1 MPKDPPQRPKKPG
14 VKYDLTTCACLLSC
28 FDFQQRGFVDRDDW
42 KRGTEMMQ
50 LSEMGEDEGLWAK
63 VLATY
68 GGEIEGCVAIA
79 RLQDVVPMDPR
90 ISLMM
95 RAMVASVAT
104 VEERLAR
111 QARRT
116 ADQGASRANRIIL
129 NMRRKIIEPVYHAWV
144 ELVSSKKRIGQRA
157 AKAAFN
163 GSLGRAWRQW
173 SSVAEALAET
183 RQRLR
188 RFGARFVQQGLG
200 RAWNAWLAVAE
211 QRARMQAIGRRM
223 RNQGLTRAF
232 NAWVEKVGEGA
243 AKQAQ
248 MRKALGRLVHR
259 ELIGCWEKWTGVAAA
274 ARRKATQLRKVA
286 RRFGHARE
294 GAAFNSW
301 LAVLAEN
308 RLMRK
313 VLRRALHAG
322 VGRAF
327 GRWYECV
334 EERIRL
340 RELAMRIGR
349 RMMNRVQAAT
359 FDSWYECIQA
369 SIEKREATLRKAIVQ
384 IHYKW
389 VAMCFGAWSGL
400 SQGVTDRRSKALGG
414 ALGRMRMR
422 AAALCFEAWAES
434 YRRAGAL
441 RAKYAT
447 RFVAAGLGAA
457 YRTWAE
463 TSRELK
469 RLKSRLKKIAIRM
482 ARRVE
487 VLVLTEWHAF
497 VKEAHGYMRVALARW
512 VNGELNV
519 AFLRWHE
526 HASGASRMRR
536 LLRKSLGRYAN
547 ALLSK
552 CFVAWVGMAV
562 AEVSRRETLT
572 RSALTLL
579 SGKRELL
586 LKNRF
591 VHWHDLVR
599 GVKERRNGLL
609 RKAILRLRN
618 QQLVSG
624 WNLWM
629 EHHEACRGMRRAA
642 IAWRQAAA
650 ARAFRSWAHKAE
662 SARRLRQL
670 GTAVL
675 ARWRGGVLTKVFLA
689 WASHIGSERTR
700 REQSQLRALAAL
712 SGRYEMLMQLQ
723 FCAWRDYARAA
734 HHRRLELA
742 TKVFRRYANQAVT
755 RCFLAWQALAASA
768 RQTSNDKMARALA
781 LLSDRNELLLRAAF
795 VALRRAIAKQQDER
809 QALVQKSL
817 MRMKYGVLHAAF
829 EEWRAAYLEAKR
841 KRVAAGGGSGG
852 GGAGFDRAAKAEL
865 AAARADAAH
874 AAQQAAEQAR
884 RNDELQARITQLE
897 ALVLGMLPVL
907 PPETPP
913 APAHAPVAPEP
924 VPEPL
929 PCVDLAP
936 MFASLRG
943 FGQVIGATLG
953 AMHGLTQAVSE
964 VRLASE
970 VGGGAGST
978 GSRRG
983 GRSWELSEVPPTA
996 TAGEAAAWVSN
1007 RLSVLESELHGQ
1019 LDSALHTLRH
1029 SERTLEDGLRN
1040 VRLSQLGT
1048 LEVPLHPLP
1057 IGSVDAAASHIL
1069 MSEVRS
1075 LQTQLATTRRELKDV
1090 IRTKAYRYEMAYMRT
1105 ELHSFLFGGG
1115 PAGSAAAIGASELIH
1130 DTTVARQALLAADE
1144 SRALSRALSRVD
1156 SESVTGGIEDEAAA
1170 GGDTSRSSQQA
1181 LQGMRGIEEEELLPP
1196 RLSPRASSHQS
1207 HVPSPRPSRPASA
1220 SLKGRAAPPPTPT
1233 ARDASATQF
1242 FEMPPYHYDADLGGA
1257 GSVAARFG
1265 IGVSG
1270 AASAREGGAG
1280 AGCRSVGG
1288 PAPPTRPSRPRSAVV
1303 GVSPRMKALVSG
1315 EPLGAYA
1322 GGGVPMSSVA
1332 ADGQFEP
1339 DPSDAVGMGW
1349 ASRGHFAQQLEPRQV
1364 VAGRGSNGR
1373 LVSSRPPSAGV
1384 RPAPA

>member
-1 MPKDPPQRPKKPG
+1 
-14 VKYDLTTCACLLSC
+14 
-28 FDFQQRGFVDRDDW
+28 
-42 KRGTEMMQ
+42 
-50 LSEMGEDEGLWAK
+50 
-63 VLATY
+63 
-68 GGEIEGCVAIA
+68 
-79 RLQDVVPMDPR
+79 
-90 ISLMM
+90 
-95 RAMVASVAT
+95 
-104 VEERLAR
+104 
-111 QARRT
+111 
-116 ADQGASRANRIIL
+116 
-129 NMRRKIIEPVYHAWV
+129 
-144 ELVSSKKRIGQRA
+144 
-157 AKAAFN
+157 
-163 GSLGRAWRQW
+163 
-173 SSVAEALAET
+173 
-183 RQRLR
+183 
-188 RFGARFVQQGLG
+188 
-200 RAWNAWLAVAE
+200 
-211 QRARMQAIGRRM
+211 
-223 RNQGLTRAF
+223 
-232 NAWVEKVGEGA
+232 
-243 AKQAQ
+243 
-248 MRKALGRLVHR
+248 
-259 ELIGCWEKWTGVAAA
+259 
-274 ARRKATQLRKVA
+274 
-286 RRFGHARE
+286 
-294 GAAFNSW
+294 
-301 LAVLAEN
+301 
-308 RLMRK
+308 
-313 VLRRALHAG
+313 
-322 VGRAF
+322 
-327 GRWYECV
+327 
-334 EERIRL
+334 
-340 RELAMRIGR
+340 
-349 RMMNRVQAAT
+349 
-359 FDSWYECIQA
+359 
-369 SIEKREATLRKAIVQ
+369 
-384 IHYKW
+384 
-389 VAMCFGAWSGL
+389 
-400 SQGVTDRRSKALGG
+400 
-414 ALGRMRMR
+414 
-422 AAALCFEAWAES
+422 
-434 YRRAGAL
+434 
-441 RAKYAT
+441 
-447 RFVAAGLGAA
+447 
-457 YRTWAE
+457 
-463 TSRELK
+463 
-469 RLKSRLKKIAIRM
+469 
-482 ARRVE
+482 
-487 VLVLTEWHAF
+487 
-497 VKEAHGYMRVALARW
+497 
-512 VNGELNV
+512 
-519 AFLRWHE
+519 
-526 HASGASRMRR
+526 
-536 LLRKSLGRYAN
+536 
-547 ALLSK
+547 
-552 CFVAWVGMAV
+552 
-562 AEVSRRETLT
+562 
-572 RSALTLL
+572 
-579 SGKRELL
+579 
-586 LKNRF
+586 
-591 VHWHDLVR
+591 
-599 GVKERRNGLL
+599 
-609 RKAILRLRN
+609 
-618 QQLVSG
+618 
-624 WNLWM
+624 
-629 EHHEACRGMRRAA
+629 
-642 IAWRQAAA
+642 
-650 ARAFRSWAHKAE
+650 
-662 SARRLRQL
+662 
-670 GTAVL
+670 
-675 ARWRGGVLTKVFLA
+675 
-689 WASHIGSERTR
+689 
-700 REQSQLRALAAL
+700 
-712 SGRYEMLMQLQ
+712 
-723 FCAWRDYARAA
+723 
-734 HHRRLELA
+734 LELA

-768 RQTSNDKMARALA
+768 RQMSNDKMARALA

-1040 VRLSQLGT
+1040 VRVSQLGT

-1322 GGGVPMSSVA
+1322 GGGMPMSSVA

-1339 DPSDAVGMGW
+1339 DPSDAVGMAW

>member
-1 MPKDPPQRPKKPG
+1 MNSAIPHAQMPKSQG
-14 VKYDLTTCACLLSC
+14 STSDLSLCATLLSL
-28 FDFQQRGFVDRDDW
+28 FDFNALGEVSKADW
-42 KRGTEMMQ
+42 ERGTTTLLLGELGKDDVLWTRLLGLYDPSGKGAIQ
-50 LSEMGEDEGLWAK
+50 LDRVRDILP
-63 VLATY
+63 
-68 GGEIEGCVAIA
+68 I
-79 RLQDVVPMDPR
+79 DPR
-90 ISLMM
+90 ISVLLQQLVHTVAGCREFMAAEKEKQTQQQEVKANRAVIDMRKRLMQPVFFGWYDAVRKERKARM
-95 RAMVASVAT
+95 RA
-104 VEERLAR
+104 AR
-111 QARRT
+111 FMRSQA
-116 ADQGASRANRIIL
+116 I
-129 NMRRKIIEPVYHAWV
+129 
-144 ELVSSKKRIGQRA
+144 
-157 AKAAFN
+157 
-163 GSLGRAWRQW
+163 GRAWRQW

-188 RFGARFVQQGLG
+188 RFGARLVQQGLG

-248 MRKALGRLVHR
+248 MRKALGRFVHR

-274 ARRKATQLRKVA
+274 ARRAAQQLRKVA

-301 LAVLAEN
+301 LAVMAEN

-334 EERIRL
+334 EARIRL
-340 RELAMRIGR
+340 RKLAMRVGR

-359 FDSWYECIQA
+359 FDSWYEFIQA
-369 SIEKREATLRKAIVQ
+369 SIEKREATLRKVIVQ
-384 IHYKW
+384 LHYKW

-400 SQGVTDRRSKALGG
+400 NKGVTDRRSKALGG
-414 ALGRMRMR
+414 ALGRLRMR

-441 RAKYAT
+441 RAKYAK
-447 RFVAAGLGAA
+447 RFVAAGLGPA

-618 QQLVSG
+618 KQLVG
-624 WNLWM
+624 CWNMWM
-629 EHHEACRGMRRAA
+629 EHHEACQGMRRAV

-662 SARRLRQL
+662 NARRLRLL
-670 GTAVL
+670 GTAML

-768 RQTSNDKMARALA
+768 RKSSNDKMARALA
-781 LLSDRNELLLRAAF
+781 VLSGRNELLLRAAF
-795 VALRRAIAKQQDER
+795 AALRRAIAKQQDER

-865 AAARADAAH
+865 AAARADAAR
-874 AAQQAAEQAR
+874 AAQQAAEQAQ

-897 ALVLGMLPVL
+897 ALVLGMI
-907 PPETPP
+907 PPEAPP

-970 VGGGAGST
+970 VGGGAGSS

-1007 RLSVLESELHGQ
+1007 RLSVLEGELHGQ

-1040 VRLSQLGT
+1040 VRLSHLGT

-1130 DTTVARQALLAADE
+1130 DTTVARQTLLAADE
-1144 SRALSRALSRVD
+1144 SQALSRALSRVD
-1156 SESVTGGIEDEAAA
+1156 SESVAAVFEDEAVA

-1339 DPSDAVGMGW
+1339 DPSDAVGMAW

-1373 LVSSRPPSAGV
+1373 LVTSRPPSAGV
-1384 RPAPA
+1384 RPPPA